1 MENKCTK
8 ESFLTKEFA
17 DKALEIYNKKYNRK
31 DAKRKLTRSYLCKK
45 CNTYHLTS
53 QEDNYQTALYKV
65 RKELHETKIAL
76 KDKEAQLLKRIHEV
90 KRLKTEIELLKKSL
104 NGKRHS
110 N

>member
-17 DKALEIYNKKYNRK
+17 DKVLEIYNKKYNRK

-53 QEDNYQTALYKV
+53 KEDNYQTALYKV
-65 RKELHETKIAL
+65 RKELHLTKIAL
-76 KDKEAQLLKRIHEV
+76 KDRDAELLKRIHEV
-90 KRLKTEIELLKKSL
+90 KRLNTEIGLLKKAL
-104 NGKRHS
+104 NGKS
-110 N
+110 